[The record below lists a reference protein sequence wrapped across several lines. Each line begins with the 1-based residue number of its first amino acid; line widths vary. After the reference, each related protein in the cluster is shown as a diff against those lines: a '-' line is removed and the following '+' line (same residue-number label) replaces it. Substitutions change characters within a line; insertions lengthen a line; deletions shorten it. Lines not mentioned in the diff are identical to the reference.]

1 MIRIRIVNGVA
12 IDVEE
17 LRPRETRFS
26 RYNKLLSIFDK
37 FLIDRFQIL
46 QDNHYIIPVVEEH
59 EYWARPVGNGKIL
72 LMLDITKNNI

>member
-1 MIRIRIVNGVA
+1 MKGSA

-17 LRPRETRFS
+17 LPQRESGISMFRKF
-26 RYNKLLSIFDK
+26 LSFFDK
-37 FLIDRFQIL
+37 FFIDKFQIMP
-46 QDNHYIIPVVEEH
+46 DSYYFIPVVEDH